1 MCLQVDSLSAIQ
13 LLTGNVATTHP
24 AWPLVERAHA
34 LLRLDWEVKVEHV
47 FLEGNLAANAVA
59 SLGHALSLG
68 CHYFNSVPL
77 SIQEIIREDWE
88 GVGFC
93 RGNG

>member
-1 MCLQVDSLSAIQ
+1 MISNSFSAVW
-13 LLTGNVATTHP
+13 LLTGSVAATHR

-47 FLEGNLAANAVA
+47 FREGNRAANAIA

-68 CHYFNSVPL
+68 CHYFDSVPL
-77 SIQEIIREDWE
+77 SIQEIIREDME
-88 GVGFC
+88 VIGFF